1 MAMKMDMGNLL
12 AAGLTVLVTGGGTWL
27 VSSTVQSGN
36 VHAAQAVEARR
47 QDDQLHD
54 HELRTRTLEAVMSQ
68 MAETQ
73 KTTVRLLEQV
83 VEAREEERKQQRQRK

>member
-1 MAMKMDMGNLL
+1 MKMDLSNLI
-12 AAGLTVLVTGGGTWL
+12 AAGITILVTGGGTWL

-54 HELRTRTLEAVMSQ
+54 HELRTRTLEAVMSSL
-68 MAETQ
+68 AETQ
-73 KTTVRLLEQV
+73 KTTAKLLEQV
-83 VEAREEERKQQRQRK
+83 IASREEERKRKAAR